1 MKTKNRYFFLL
12 AVLMMG
18 IATMITGCVKEDIA
32 SNDNGGGTNPTD
44 MNVDELNV
52 KVIADVPTAVMS
64 SFDDN
69 SMGAALVRRLSN
81 TTTSVNDNT
90 KMVLIKGEDILN
102 RPFTEWMQAAK
113 IYLRGGYIAIEKPRD
128 AHLVNV
134 MEQLANKMAQAE
146 DELLTEDN
154 GNGITI
160 TITPYNGASAAS
172 NVSSAQVARFKSR
185 ITNIQAK
192 ADHRAAGDQQPVAE
206 MVIFARD
213 GYYHSAPFQYSTVY
227 LTIQDKDGSR
237 KIDGST
243 TVTNEYTR
251 YALGL
256 KADGAAE
263 WLNSRQQSLAERRA
277 QSRRMANRAT
287 GTDAINDL
295 MSASEEYT
303 YQTALMARG
312 WETEWKFNQKNPRPI
327 RITGR
332 FFDPLKMAD
341 GKNYNVVR

>member
-52 KVIADVPTAVMS
+52 KVTADVPTAVMS

-146 DELLTEDN
+146 DELLAEDN

-160 TITPYNGASAAS
+160 TITPYNGASAPS

-185 ITNIQAK
+185 IANIQAK
-192 ADHRAAGDQQPVAE
+192 AG
-206 MVIFARD
+206 RD
-213 GYYHSAPFQYSTVY
+213 GHLRP
-227 LTIQDKDGSR
+227 
-237 KIDGST
+237 
-243 TVTNEYTR
+243 
-251 YALGL
+251 
-256 KADGAAE
+256 
-263 WLNSRQQSLAERRA
+263 RRLL
-277 QSRRMANRAT
+277 S
-287 GTDAINDL
+287 
-295 MSASEEYT
+295 
-303 YQTALMARG
+303 
-312 WETEWKFNQKNPRPI
+312 
-327 RITGR
+327 
-332 FFDPLKMAD
+332 
-341 GKNYNVVR
+341 

>member
-52 KVIADVPTAVMS
+52 KVTADVPTAVMS

-128 AHLVNV
+128 AQKTTAMASPLPSPLI
-134 MEQLANKMAQAE
+134 ME
-146 DELLTEDN
+146 
-154 GNGITI
+154 
-160 TITPYNGASAAS
+160 
-172 NVSSAQVARFKSR
+172 
-185 ITNIQAK
+185 
-192 ADHRAAGDQQPVAE
+192 
-206 MVIFARD
+206 
-213 GYYHSAPFQYSTVY
+213 
-227 LTIQDKDGSR
+227 
-237 KIDGST
+237 
-243 TVTNEYTR
+243 
-251 YALGL
+251 
-256 KADGAAE
+256 
-263 WLNSRQQSLAERRA
+263 RQHP
-277 QSRRMANRAT
+277 AT
-287 GTDAINDL
+287 
-295 MSASEEYT
+295 
-303 YQTALMARG
+303 
-312 WETEWKFNQKNPRPI
+312 
-327 RITGR
+327 
-332 FFDPLKMAD
+332 
-341 GKNYNVVR
+341 

>member
-1 MKTKNRYFFLL
+1 MKTKNRNFLFS

-52 KVIADVPTAVMS
+52 KVTADVPTAVMS
-64 SFDDN
+64 QFDQT
-69 SMGAALVRRLSN
+69 SMGAALVRRLPL
-81 TTTSVNDNT
+81 TTSEITPET
-90 KMVLIKGEDILN
+90 KMILIKGEDILN

-146 DELLTEDN
+146 DELLAEDN

-160 TITPYNGASAAS
+160 TITPYNGASAPS

-185 ITNIQAK
+185 IANIQAK
-192 ADHRAAGDQQPVAE
+192 ARHRAADDQQPVAE

-213 GYYHSAPFQYSTVY
+213 GYYHCAPFQYSTTY
-227 LTIQDKDGSR
+227 SSYKDENGKRQKGKRETIIK
-237 KIDGST
+237 
-243 TVTNEYTR
+243 EYSR
-251 YALGL
+251 YASGL

-263 WLNSRQQSLAERRA
+263 WINSRQESLAERRA
-277 QSRRMANRAT
+277 QSRQMANR
-287 GTDAINDL
+287 DL
-295 MSASEEYT
+295 
-303 YQTALMARG
+303 
-312 WETEWKFNQKNPRPI
+312 
-327 RITGR
+327 
-332 FFDPLKMAD
+332 
-341 GKNYNVVR
+341 